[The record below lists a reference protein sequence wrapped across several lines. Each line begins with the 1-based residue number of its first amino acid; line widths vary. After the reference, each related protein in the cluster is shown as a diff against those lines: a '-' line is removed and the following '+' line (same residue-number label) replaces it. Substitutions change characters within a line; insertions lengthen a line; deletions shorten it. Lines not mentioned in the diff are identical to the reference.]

1 MARGHGVA
9 RKLNRRSGNDD
20 KKEIY
25 HGEQVSIVE
34 SKDVSTSLPR
44 IADLLGALNEITD
57 TRKAIRFIVEKT
69 PDGKAALNTYLRL
82 ANQGIKIEWFDKATG
97 KLTKDFD
104 AESTN
109 FCARMGV
116 NNASGLDG
124 MIDQFHY
131 GAVVSGGMAAEVV
144 VSKYA
149 DDVEDVVVVDVDTI
163 DKFEWDE
170 KLKRYRIYQKTDKV
184 GGPKV
189 DLCNGN
195 FFYIPNDPKPGRP
208 DGVLQFEAAVYAVAH
223 YLKLMR
229 DSGAVLERIGYPRY
243 NVTIDNEKFILGL
256 PESVKHDREKLK
268 EAQKAFFAEVGLK
281 CSQASYKSDFV
292 SWDSVKREILGG
304 NSSLGVDVRSFTE
317 ITNIEIPQAF
327 AIPPIIMGRG
337 QGKGSYALGTV
348 EMEIL
353 VGKIESMRRSS
364 KRMIENIMNLW
375 ARVKGY
381 NISCKVTHNPVDWEK
396 QIDKLEAHIKKIEA
410 YRRMQEYGYIDIDEA
425 ARNVANVEK
434 AEGKQPPDGLYEYLK
449 HGSGGSDKP
458 VDGENQNKDGTQN
471 DV

>member
-9 RKLNRRSGNDD
+9 RKFNRRSGNDD

-243 NVTIDNEKFILGL
+243 NVTIDNEKFISGL
-256 PESVKHDREKLK
+256 PEAVKHDREKLK

-434 AEGKQPPDGLYEYLK
+434 AEGKQPPDGSYEYLK
-449 HGSGGSDKP
+449 QGSGGSDKP